1 MFPVDIRMDTDW
13 CCNFPSDIIIATG
26 PLEKD
31 TGTSDTATL
40 LSTHVHLF
48 LINKTVT
55 FFKLASTF
63 SAFLHPPTRGQ
74 PKNTG
79 VIFWGHLCWLQKCVF
94 VGMNY
99 MLSCFTLS
107 NGFYF
112 SWYVGRKGQ
121 RKVNRRGQSGIDPPL
136 MTSHLRALAWKLIR
150 PAEGITWCE
159 KIENGEKKILCLSTR
174 HAMVGH
180 RWTNVGLMFT

>member
-79 VIFWGHLCWLQKCVF
+79 VIFWGHLC
-94 VGMNY
+94 
-99 MLSCFTLS
+99 
-107 NGFYF
+107 
-112 SWYVGRKGQ
+112 
-121 RKVNRRGQSGIDPPL
+121 
-136 MTSHLRALAWKLIR
+136 
-150 PAEGITWCE
+150 
-159 KIENGEKKILCLSTR
+159 
-174 HAMVGH
+174 
-180 RWTNVGLMFT
+180 